1 MSNGPTKLEDTTT
14 VSIDPYITE
23 TLPKLQTITSAQEVM
38 LLKDRIE
45 SQLKEFASYLSSQGV
60 DMQTPLVSR
69 DGYPRAD
76 IDVLQVRLARRNIN
90 MLRNDLRKVM
100 ERMQELL
107 VTYFKTPGSTTTDS
121 SGPNANSKAT
131 TRGPAEVGSS
141 EYEVP
146 FAVLREVVSGGPAA
160 RAGVK
165 DGDKLLVIGAVNASN
180 HRKLKEVQKEVLE
193 HEDKPLEAVVLRGTE
208 RLRLP
213 LTPTRAWDGVG
224 LLGCRITEL

>member
-1 MSNGPTKLEDTTT
+1 MSNGSTKLEDTAT
-14 VSIDPYITE
+14 VSIDPYISE
-23 TLPKLQTITSAQEVM
+23 TLPKLQTITSAEEVM
-38 LLKDRIE
+38 RLKDRIE

-60 DMQTPLVSR
+60 DMETPLVSR

-107 VTYFKTPGSTTTDS
+107 VTYFKTPEGTKVNPSGTDASSETTKS
-121 SGPNANSKAT
+121 SAGV
-131 TRGPAEVGSS
+131 RGS

-146 FAVLREVVSGGPAA
+146 FAVLREVVPGGPAA

-165 DGDKLLVIGAVNASN
+165 DGDKLLKIGAVNASN
-180 HRKLKEVQKEVLE
+180 HNKLKGVQREVLE
-193 HEDKPLEAVVLRGTE
+193 HEDNYWRP
-208 RLRLP
+208 P
-213 LTPTRAWDGVG
+213 S
-224 LLGCRITEL
+224 

>member
-1 MSNGPTKLEDTTT
+1 MSNESAKLEDTAT
-14 VSIDPYITE
+14 VSIDPYISE
-23 TLPKLQTITSAQEVM
+23 TLPKLQTITSAEEVM
-38 LLKDRIE
+38 RLKDSIE

-60 DMQTPLVSR
+60 DMETPLVSR

-107 VTYFKTPGSTTTDS
+107 VTYFKTPENTKVNPSGTDASSETTKS
-121 SGPNANSKAT
+121 S
-131 TRGPAEVGSS
+131 AEVHGS

-146 FAVLREVVSGGPAA
+146 FAVLREVISGGPAA

-165 DGDKLLVIGAVNASN
+165 DGDKLLGIGAVNASN
-180 HRKLKEVQKEVLE
+180 HNKLKGVQKEVLE
-193 HEDKPLEAVVLRGTE
+193 HEDKLLEATVLRGTE
-208 RLRLP
+208 RLRLS
-213 LTPTRAWDGVG
+213 LTPTRAWDGAG